1 MIQQTDVHILA
12 DRILTELRTGL
23 SSRLTYHSV
32 KHTLDVMEQAAAI
45 AAREAVEDSNELLLL
60 KVAALYHDT
69 GFLQQYKGHEEMSC
83 KKAMNELPLIG
94 FTDLELE
101 RICGM
106 IRATKIPQQ
115 PTNLLEQILADAD
128 LDYLGRDDFET
139 IGKQLMNEF
148 IFFGITDN
156 EASFEELQ
164 LHFFESHHYFTAS
177 SQKLRAPVKQQHY
190 EALRNK
196 YLTERRL

>member
-1 MIQQTDVHILA
+1 MIQPTDVHILA

-45 AAREAVEDSNELLLL
+45 AEREGVDNPHDLLLL

-69 GFLQQYKGHEEMSC
+69 GFLQQYKGHEEVSC
-83 KKAMNELPLIG
+83 TKAMHDLPLIG
-94 FTDLELE
+94 CTDQELE

-115 PTNLLEQILADAD
+115 PANLLEQILADAD

-139 IGKQLMNEF
+139 IGQQLMNEF
-148 IFFGITDN
+148 IFFGITKN

-164 LHFFESHHYFTAS
+164 LHFFESHHYCTAS

-196 YLTERRL
+196 YLTERRS